1 MKESELRS
9 GNNGVGKTQG
19 GWDVE
24 TLTEQIFGD
33 LKEVFTQAMIRE
45 VLTELLPK
53 YERARIKKYV
63 PILIRRE
70 AIEQLHEMQ
79 ALYPPQS
86 KGLNEAGKIIERRAN
101 SDSSSRGIVQ
111 VINKIRQ
118 LVLVL
123 DTPKGG
129 EVSSG
134 GSNI

>member
-24 TLTEQIFGD
+24 TLTEQIFCD

-45 VLTELLPK
+45 VLTELAPK
-53 YERARIKKYV
+53 YEGARIQQYI

-79 ALYPPQS
+79 ALYPQQC
-86 KGLNEAGKIIERRAN
+86 KGINEAGKMIENRAN
-101 SDSSSRGIVQ
+101 PDSSSRGMVL

-118 LVLVL
+118 LVVGLE
-123 DTPKGG
+123 TPKGG
-129 EVSSG
+129 EVSRG
-134 GSNI
+134 DSNI